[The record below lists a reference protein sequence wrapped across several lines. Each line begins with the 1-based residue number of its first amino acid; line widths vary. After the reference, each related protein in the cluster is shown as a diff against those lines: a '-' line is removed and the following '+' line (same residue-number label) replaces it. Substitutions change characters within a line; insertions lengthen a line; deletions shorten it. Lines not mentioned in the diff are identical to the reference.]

1 MTDLGSVKRRAIV
14 CACLLVL
21 ACTPA
26 FAQEPLASFPEHGQF
41 LSRYDFQM
49 SAAGLVHPDDRYSW
63 DTHWFGDFDLVDY
76 TFGRITFLGDY
87 QGLLG
92 SEFRPFDPYQ
102 SNYTLEASGSLRI
115 GKTEF
120 IGVLNHISRHL
131 GDRPKREA
139 VAENSLGLRVLERFH
154 PGGGAT
160 ELDVRL
166 DVRKVIARAYVD
178 YTWMNE
184 LAFTLRRPFSRHVAG
199 YIRVHGQ
206 VYAVDRAI
214 AGRADQYGGRIEA
227 GVRVKGTAGSL
238 ELFVGGERM
247 IDADPL
253 ERLPEQWALGG
264 FRLRR

>member
-1 MTDLGSVKRRAIV
+1 MTDLGSVTRCATV
-14 CACLLVL
+14 LACLLVFVGRSAL
-21 ACTPA
+21 
-26 FAQEPLASFPEHGQF
+26 AQEPLASFPQEGQF
-41 LSRYDFQM
+41 LARYDFQM

-102 SNYTLEASGSLRI
+102 SNYTLEASGSLRL
-115 GKTEF
+115 GRTEF

-160 ELDVRL
+160 ELDVRV
-166 DVRKVIARAYVD
+166 DIRKVIARAYVD

-184 LAFTLRRPFSRHVAG
+184 LAFTLRRPLSRHVAA
-199 YIRVHGQ
+199 YIRLHGQ
-206 VYAVDRAI
+206 VYAVDRAL
-214 AGRADQYGGRIEA
+214 AGRADQYGGRVEA
-227 GVRVKGTAGSL
+227 GVRIKGTSGSL

>member
-1 MTDLGSVKRRAIV
+1 MTDVRCFMWRASVL
-14 CACLLVL
+14 ACLLLVV
-21 ACTPA
+21 CTPVR
-26 FAQEPLASFPEHGQF
+26 AQEPLSAAPEHAQF

-49 SAAGLVHPDDRYSW
+49 SAALLGHPDIRYTW
-63 DTHWFGDFDLVDY
+63 DTHWFGDLDLVDY

-102 SNYTLEASGSLRI
+102 SNYTLEASGSLRL
-115 GKTEF
+115 GKTEV
-120 IGVLNHISRHL
+120 IAVLNHISRHL
-131 GDRPKREA
+131 GDRPKRQA

-154 PGGGAT
+154 PGGGRT
-160 ELDVRL
+160 ELDVRI
-166 DVRKVIARAYVD
+166 DVRKVIAQAYVD

-184 LAFTLRRPFSRHVAG
+184 LAFTLRRPLNRHISG
-199 YIRVHGQ
+199 YLRLHGQ
-206 VYAVDRAI
+206 VYAVDRTI
-214 AGRADQYGGRIEA
+214 AGRGDQYGGRVEA
-227 GVRVKGTAGSL
+227 GIRLNGTAGSV

-253 ERLPEQWALGG
+253 ERMPEQWALGG